1 MSLEVNINLGSLA
14 VIREELAS
22 SISHSAT
29 DFEAYLADQGSRA
42 HIDTSL
48 EKMAQV
54 GGIFRLLEYPGAA
67 RLADEMAALLAVI
80 ADPERKTSEA
90 MIDALTHAYFVLP
103 RYIEYISIKQL
114 ELPILMVP
122 YINELRLSH
131 KLELLPEHHFY
142 QGVIPLQGEFA
153 SSGDTTDIETI
164 TSTVPRLS
172 HMYQTGLVGVIKDSD
187 NRSHYLFMRRALT
200 RFVKLLG
207 NHPQRE
213 FWLLAEAVL
222 DAFVVAKLEVTLN
235 RKRILG
241 DIEKLLRKGTNL
253 GGEGLDAEP
262 RDGLR
267 SDMLFLLL
275 LAGDQFP
282 SLQPIRQAYGLNS
295 IATSDADIATERLAM
310 HGPSLETIQS
320 VIKVLTEELRNAKD
334 ILEVAS
340 QNSSIEQEDQVLLKD
355 VLLRVADTLGILNL
369 SGPQTTLKEQLTVI
383 EGWGDE
389 SNISN
394 ADILEIADAVLY
406 VESALSGLDRREFT
420 VEELNEANQIARKR
434 VIASGQLAEAQ
445 SIVIEEAQS
454 GIAMAKRAITSYVDS
469 NYDFA
474 HISNV
479 ATTLNTVRGGLS
491 ILKYNRAADILKGC
505 GDFLAN
511 HISESGAVDQRH
523 LLLETLADA
532 LISLEYYLNELATV
546 HDVNDKILDVAEES
560 LVALGYTAE

>member
-1 MSLEVNINLGSLA
+1 MSLEVNINLASLA
-14 VIREELAS
+14 VIREELGNTIAQ
-22 SISHSAT
+22 SAT
-29 DFEAYLADQGSRA
+29 DFEAYLADQSSSV
-42 HIDTSL
+42 HIDVSL
-48 EKMAQV
+48 EKMSQV

-80 ADPERKTSEA
+80 GDPERNTSDT
-90 MIDALTHAYFVLP
+90 MISSLTHAYFVLP

-114 ELPILMVP
+114 ELPILVVP

-131 KLELLPEHHFY
+131 KLDLLPEHHFY
-142 QGVIPLQGEFA
+142 QGVIPRHGEFA
-153 SSGDTTDIETI
+153 SSGDTPDIETI

-172 HMYQTGLVGVIKDSD
+172 HMYQTGLVGVIKDPE
-187 NRSHYLFMRRALT
+187 NRSHYLFMSRAVT

-222 DAFVVAKLEVTLN
+222 EAFVVAELEPTLN

-241 DIEKLLRKGTNL
+241 DIEKLMRKGTNL
-253 GGEGLDAEP
+253 GEEGLSIEP
-262 RDGLR
+262 RDGLKA
-267 SDMLFLLL
+267 DLLFLLI
-275 LAGDQFP
+275 LAGDQCP
-282 SLQPIRQAYGLNS
+282 SLESVRQAYGLPACA
-295 IATSDADIATERLAM
+295 ISDADIAAERLAM
-310 HGPSLETIQS
+310 HGPSLETIES

-340 QNSSIEQEDQVLLKD
+340 QNSSIEQEDQVLLTS
-355 VLLRVADTLGILNL
+355 VLGRVADTLGVLNL
-369 SGPQTTLKEQLTVI
+369 SGPQNTLREQLTVI
-383 EGWGDE
+383 EGWGDDA
-389 SNISN
+389 NIGS

-420 VEELNEANQIARKR
+420 VDELNEANQLARKR

-469 NYDFA
+469 NFDFA
-474 HISNV
+474 HIANV
-479 ATTLNTVRGGLS
+479 ATTLNTVRGGLF

-505 GDFLAN
+505 SDFLAH
-511 HISESGAVDQRH
+511 HINEGGAAGQRH
-523 LLLETLADA
+523 QLLETLADA
-532 LISLEYYLNELATV
+532 LISLEYYLNELAAA
-546 HDVNDKILDVAEES
+546 HDINEKILDVAEES
-560 LVALGYTAE
+560 LAALGYKA